1 MDRRTRIVVL
11 ATVFVMLVVIAAASS
26 GSVRVWITPPSDATP
41 SSVVPEERA
50 AVEPITT
57 AISRT
62 HVPAWV
68 GAALQV
74 IGLIAVLLAAAFAVS
89 ETAATR
95 FPRRWRERQQR
106 KRQPFDPLPEVQE
119 QVLTVDT
126 DAARSALRTG
136 APRNAIV
143 ACWLRLEHDA
153 AMAGLER
160 SASETAAEYVERVVT
175 ASSIDPQ
182 PIRELAA
189 LYREARFSE
198 HELGED
204 HRVAAIAALDRVLDA
219 LGQPA
224 EVGV

>member
-11 ATVFVMLVVIAAASS
+11 ATVFVMLVVVAAASS
-26 GSVRVWITPPSDATP
+26 GSVRVWTTPPSDATP
-41 SSVVPEERA
+41 TSVDQESSAPL
-50 AVEPITT
+50 EPITNAT
-57 AISRT
+57 SRT

-68 GAALQV
+68 GTALQV

-89 ETAATR
+89 ETGATR

-106 KRQPFDPLPEVQE
+106 KRPSFDPLPEVPDQI
-119 QVLTVDT
+119 LTVDT
-126 DAARSALRTG
+126 DAARAALRTG

-143 ACWLRLEHDA
+143 ACWMRLEHDA

-175 ASSIDPQ
+175 LSSIDPR
-182 PIRELAA
+182 PIRELAS

-198 HELGED
+198 HELGEH
-204 HRVAAIAALDRVLDA
+204 HRVAAIAALDGVLDA
-219 LGQPA
+219 LGHPA
-224 EVGV
+224 EVGA